1 MAIQKS
7 IVGMQDGTTYPTS
20 YTQINEIR
28 FNTRDTQQFVQVAW
42 ESYADASARSK
53 GNDGSRQIAIAGA
66 TYVVS
71 PSDVDTYFADSVLL
85 PDAKSLW
92 SQAYTWMK
100 TQTDTDMSIDWTTGT
115 TDV

>member
-7 IVGMQDGTTYPTS
+7 IVGNTDGVTYATA

-28 FNTRDTQQFVQVAW
+28 VNTRDTQQFVQVAW

-53 GNDGSRQIAIAGA
+53 GNDGARQFAIKGA
-66 TYVVS
+66 TYMVS
-71 PSDVDTYFADSVLL
+71 TSDCDTYFADSVLL
-85 PDAKSLW
+85 ADTKSLW
-92 SQAYTWMK
+92 SQAYLWLK
-100 TQTDTDMSIDWTTGT
+100 TQNDTELDIDWTTGT

>member
-7 IVGMQDGTTYPTS
+7 IVGNIDGVTYATA

-53 GNDGSRQIAIAGA
+53 GNDGARQFAIMGA
-66 TYVVS
+66 TYIVS
-71 PSDVDTYFADSVLL
+71 ASDVDTYFADSVLL
-85 PDAKSLW
+85 PADKSLW
-92 SQAYTWMK
+92 SQAYLWLK
-100 TQTDTDMSIDWTTGT
+100 TQNDSDLSIDWTTGT